1 MYRIPS
7 IIAQYLSY
15 DFTTAG
21 SPFKDISL
29 SLSQKRYGIVGD
41 NGVGK
46 TTLLKILAKVL
57 KPERG
62 SLEIQGTVAYCPQI
76 NTYDNKSNV
85 AKLLGIHNKL
95 EALDRIDQGYYL
107 EEDYEL
113 IGNDWD
119 IKTRAQQI
127 LIDLDL
133 ETIGFERTLTSL
145 SGGQKTKCWL
155 ARAMLSYADFILL
168 DEPTNNLDSETKDYF
183 FNWLQKTK
191 QGIIIAS
198 HDRQLLNYVDEIIEL
213 TSIGIQHYGGNHT
226 FYQAQKNTEQQAI
239 KQQFMAAKKQLIST
253 EHTIQVTQEKHE
265 RRRKKGRA
273 LRKTGKIDKMA
284 ANSKQG
290 RCEKTQSKNKIQA
303 AHSLQKAQDKVQL
316 IKSHIE
322 IKERITANLDASI
335 LPANKIIINIEELTF
350 GFNKQKPLF
359 INFNL
364 TLLGKDRLSIAGKN
378 GTGKSTLIKI
388 ILGHLKPQ
396 MGKIYRGFSVA
407 CYLDQNLNYLTENLT
422 LVENLCLKNPSFSLQ
437 EAYARLAAFNFRN
450 KLAMKRA
457 IELSGGEYMRAGLA
471 ISLAA
476 EKQPQL
482 LILDEPTNHLDIRS
496 IEAIEEMLCAYK
508 GTLIVVSHDK
518 NFLSNI
524 GITNSIYLS

>member
-7 IIAQYLSY
+7 IIAQHLSY
-15 DFTTAG
+15 DFLTTD

-29 SLSQKRYGIVGD
+29 SLTQKRYGIVGD

-46 TTLLKILAKVL
+46 TTLLKILAKAL
-57 KPERG
+57 KPEQG
-62 SLEIQGTVAYCPQI
+62 SLEIQGSVEYCPQV
-76 NTYDNKSNV
+76 NSYNNRSSV
-85 AKLLGIHNKL
+85 AELLGIHNKL
-95 EALDRIDQGYYL
+95 KALDRIAQGYFL
-107 EEDYEL
+107 ENDYDL
-113 IGNDWD
+113 IGSDWD

-127 LIDLDL
+127 LIDLGL
-133 ETIGFERTLTSL
+133 EAIGFERTITSL

-155 ARAMLSYADFILL
+155 ARAMLSDTDFILL
-168 DEPTNNLDSETKDYF
+168 DEPTNNLDTETKDYF

-213 TSIGIQHYGGNHT
+213 TSIGIKHFGGNYT
-226 FYQAQKNTEQQAI
+226 FYQEQKIIEQQTI
-239 KQQFMAAKKQLIST
+239 QQQFMAAKKQLKNT
-253 EHTIQVTQEKHE
+253 EHTIQETREKHE
-265 RRRKKGRA
+265 RRRKKGQA
-273 LRKTGKIDKMA
+273 LRKAGKIDKLA
-284 ANSKQG
+284 ANAKQG
-290 RCEKTQSKNKIQA
+290 RSEKTQSKNKIQA
-303 AHSLQKAQDKVQL
+303 AHSMQKAQDKVQA
-316 IKSHIE
+316 IKSRIE
-322 IKERITANLDASI
+322 IKEKINANLDATI

-364 TLLGKDRLSIAGKN
+364 TLLGKDRLAITGKN
-378 GTGKSTLIKI
+378 GAGKSTLIKI

-396 MGKIYRGFSVA
+396 EGKIYRGFSVA
-407 CYLDQNLNYLTENLT
+407 CYLDQNLNYLDESLT

-457 IELSGGEYMRAGLA
+457 SELSGGEYMRAGLA

-496 IEAIEEMLCAYK
+496 IEAIEEMICAYQ
-508 GTLIVVSHDK
+508 GTLIVVSHDQ
-518 NFLSNI
+518 NFLTNI
-524 GITNSIYLS
+524 GITNSIHLS